1 MRRPSLAAQARGRF
15 GEQEA
20 TRWYLRR
27 GYTVVARNWRCSAGE
42 VDLILSAPAPA
53 GMTTVVF
60 CEVKARAS
68 SEFGG
73 PWGAVN
79 WDKQRRLRRLAAIW
93 LASEAARA
101 AVPNGRIDVRF
112 DVVAVTGARVEVIE
126 AAF

>member
-1 MRRPSLAAQARGRF
+1 M
-15 GEQEA
+15 
-20 TRWYLRR
+20 
-27 GYTVVARNWRCSAGE
+27 VARNWRCSAGE
-42 VDLILSAPAPA
+42 VDLILSVPAAA

-93 LASEAARA
+93 LSTDAARNL
-101 AVPNGRIDVRF
+101 VTNGRGDVRF
-112 DVVAVTGARVEVIE
+112 DVAAVTGARVEVIE
-126 AAF
+126 GAF